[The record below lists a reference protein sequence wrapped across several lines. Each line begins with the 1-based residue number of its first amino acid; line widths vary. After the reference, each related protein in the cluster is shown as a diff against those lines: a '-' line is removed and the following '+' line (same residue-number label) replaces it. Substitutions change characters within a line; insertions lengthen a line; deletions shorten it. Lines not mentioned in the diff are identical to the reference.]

1 MDEKERL
8 LKAKIPGPETGIEVK
23 HTICDICCPSFHC
36 GIDAYV
42 KDGKVIKIEGT
53 ADHPVNH
60 GLLCPKGLSNRQ
72 YIYRDDR
79 IRTPLRRV
87 GERGEGKFEPITWEE
102 AYAEIAQKLNAIK
115 AESGPESVLFY
126 SGYSKWYRPFLHRFT
141 YSFGSPN
148 FLTESSSCM
157 TSTFLNW
164 WVTTGNPMCSS
175 DVLNSGVFLGWA
187 FNPYYSRHIAAL
199 NVEKRKAEGMKVI
212 IVDPRITPAALHL
225 ADIHLRPRTGTDGAV
240 ALGLAHIL
248 IRDGKTDQDYIDKYV
263 HGYPEF
269 AAYVRDFTPQR
280 VEELTGVPAG
290 QLEEAAALIA
300 DNLPLSINESAA
312 PLAHHRNGFQNYRAI
327 MALSAILG
335 CYDRKGG
342 QIPIQFSYNYLPGG
356 FPTRED
362 EFIMAHHDRVK
373 APAVGAE
380 RFPIWNDFI
389 HEAQANDLSRQIE
402 TGKPYPI
409 RAMFGVGMN
418 YRISPDDERLKKNL
432 MKLDF
437 LVNTELFLTDTCK
450 FCDIVLPACTSFERS
465 ELKSYGGGYLY
476 YTKPVI
482 DRLYDSR
489 SDVEILC
496 GLAKALDMDDE
507 LLAKGPEACLEYIL
521 QDLPITLEELKAS
534 DKPVKVPGVEPYVP
548 GTMLEKGLNTASGK
562 FELYSL
568 AIEKHP
574 GFDPLPTYRPPY
586 EDRPDSDLPMV
597 LSSSPRIPNV
607 LHSRLHKVPWNRSLR
622 PEPMAD
628 LSHEDAARLG
638 VVQGDTIEI
647 SSHQGSIRVKVNLT
661 HKAEPGVVCLYHGY
675 AEADVNSLTD
685 NEILDPY
692 SGFPTYR
699 ETRVCVR
706 KV

>member
-1 MDEKERL
+1 MVKKERL

-23 HTICDICCPSFHC
+23 HTICDVCCPSFHC

-87 GERGEGKFEPITWEE
+87 GQRGEGKFEPISWAE
-102 AYAEIAQKLNAIK
+102 AYAEIAQRLNAIK
-115 AESGPESVLFY
+115 AESGAESVLFY
-126 SGYSKWYRPFLHRFT
+126 SGYSKWYRPFFHRFA

-148 FLTESSSCM
+148 YLTESSSCM

-175 DVLNSGVFLGWA
+175 DVLNAGVFLGWA
-187 FNPYYSRHIAAL
+187 YNPYYSRHLAAL

-212 IVDPRITPAALHL
+212 IVDPRITPAALKL

-248 IRDGKTDQDYIDKYV
+248 IRDGKTDQDYIEKYV
-263 HGYPEF
+263 YGYPQF
-269 AAYVRDFTPQR
+269 AEYVKDFTPER
-280 VEELTGVPAG
+280 VERLTGVPAG
-290 QLEEAAALIA
+290 QLEQAAAMIA
-300 DNLPLSINESAA
+300 GNLPLAINESAA

-335 CYDRKGG
+335 CFDRKGG

-362 EFIMAHHDRVK
+362 EFIMAHYDRVK

-380 RFPIWNDFI
+380 RFPVWNDFI

-409 RAMFGVGMN
+409 RAMLGVGMN

-437 LVNTELFLTDTCK
+437 LVNTDLFLTDTCEL
-450 FCDIVLPACTSFERS
+450 CDIVLPACTSFERG

-476 YTKPVI
+476 YTQPVI
-482 DRLYDSR
+482 DRLGDAKP
-489 SDVEILC
+489 DVEILC
-496 GLAKALDMDDE
+496 ELARAME
-507 LLAKGPEACLEYIL
+507 LAVP
-521 QDLPITLEELKAS
+521 LKAEA
-534 DKPVKVPGVEPYVP
+534 KMGA
-548 GTMLEKGLNTASGK
+548 TW
-562 FELYSL
+562 
-568 AIEKHP
+568 
-574 GFDPLPTYRPPY
+574 Y
-586 EDRPDSDLPMV
+586 EA
-597 LSSSPRIPNV
+597 
-607 LHSRLHKVPWNRSLR
+607 K
-622 PEPMAD
+622 
-628 LSHEDAARLG
+628 
-638 VVQGDTIEI
+638 
-647 SSHQGSIRVKVNLT
+647 
-661 HKAEPGVVCLYHGY
+661 
-675 AEADVNSLTD
+675 
-685 NEILDPY
+685 
-692 SGFPTYR
+692 
-699 ETRVCVR
+699 
-706 KV
+706 

>member
-8 LKAKIPGPETGIEVK
+8 LKAKIPGDETGIQVK
-23 HTICDICCPSFHC
+23 RTICDICCPSFHC

-42 KDGKVIKIEGT
+42 KDGQVIKIEGT

-72 YIYRDDR
+72 YIYREDR
-79 IRTPLRRV
+79 LQTPLRRM
-87 GERGEGKFEPITWEE
+87 GPRGSGQFEPISWEE
-102 AYAEIAQKLNAIK
+102 AYREIAQRLNAIK

-126 SGYSKWYRPFLHRFT
+126 SGYTKWYRPFLHRFT

-175 DVLNSGVFLGWA
+175 DVARAGVFLGWA
-187 FNPYYSRHIAAL
+187 YNPYYSRHLAAL

-212 IVDPRITPAALHL
+212 IIDPRITPASLKL
-225 ADIHLRPRTGTDGAV
+225 ADIHLRPRTGTDGAL

-248 IRDGKTDQDYIDKYV
+248 IREDRIDRNYIDRYV
-263 HGYPEF
+263 YGFE
-269 AAYVRDFTPQR
+269 AYADYVKQFTPER
-280 VEELTGVPAG
+280 VEELTGVPAE
-290 QLEEAAALIA
+290 QLEAAARMIWE
-300 DNLPLSINESAA
+300 NLPVAINESAA

-327 MALSAILG
+327 MSLSAILG
-335 CYDRKGG
+335 CFDRPGG

-362 EFIMAHHDRVK
+362 AFIMEHYDRVK

-402 TGKPYPI
+402 EGSPYPI
-409 RAMFGVGMN
+409 RAMMGFGMN
-418 YRISPDDERLKKNL
+418 YRISPDDTRLKKNL

-437 LVNTELFLTDTCK
+437 LVNTELFMTDTCK

-476 YTKPVI
+476 LTKPVI
-482 DRLYDSR
+482 PPRFQSR
-489 SDVEILC
+489 SDIQILC
-496 GLAKALDMDDE
+496 ELAQAMDLDDE
-507 LLAKGPEACLEYIL
+507 LLRQGPEACWAYIL
-521 QDLPITLEELKAS
+521 QDLPVSIEELKEAEGL
-534 DKPVKVPGVEPYVP
+534 VKVPGVTPYVP
-548 GTMLEKGLNTASGK
+548 GTMLERGLNTASGK

-586 EDRPDSDLPMV
+586 EDRPDEDLPMV
-597 LSSSPRIPNV
+597 LSSSPRLPNV

-622 PEPMAD
+622 PEPTAD
-628 LSHEDAARLG
+628 LHPEDGARLG
-638 VVQGDTIEI
+638 IAQGDRIEI
-647 SSHQGSIRVKVNLT
+647 TSHRGSIQVKANLT
-661 HKAEPGVVCLYHGY
+661 LKAEPGVVCFYHGY
-675 AEADVNSLTD
+675 AEADANELTD

-692 SGFPTYR
+692 SGFPSYR
-699 ETRVCVR
+699 ETRVSIR

>member
-1 MDEKERL
+1 MDKKERL

-23 HTICDICCPSFHC
+23 PTICDICCPSFHC

-42 KDGKVIKIEGT
+42 KDGTLIKIEGT

-72 YIYRDDR
+72 YIYRKDR
-79 IRTPLRRV
+79 IQTPLRRT
-87 GERGEGKFEPITWEE
+87 GPRGAGTFEPISWEE

-126 SGYSKWYRPFLHRFT
+126 SGYSKWYRPFLHRLA

-175 DVLNSGVFLGWA
+175 DVQNAGVFLGWA
-187 FNPYYSRHIAAL
+187 FNPYYSRHLAAL
-199 NVEKRKAEGMKVI
+199 NVERRKAEGMKVI
-212 IVDPRITPAALHL
+212 IIDPRITPASLKL
-225 ADIHLRPRTGTDGAV
+225 ADMHLRPRTGTDGAL

-248 IRDGKTDQDYIDKYV
+248 IRDGKTDQDYIQKYV

-269 AAYVRDFTPQR
+269 AAYVREFTPAR

-290 QLEEAAALIA
+290 QLEQAAAMIA
-300 DNLPLSINESAA
+300 SNLPLAINESAA

-327 MALSAILG
+327 MALSAIMG
-335 CYDRKGG
+335 CFDRKGG
-342 QIPIQFSYNYLPGG
+342 QIPIQFSYNYLAGG
-356 FPTRED
+356 FPTREN
-362 EFIMAHHDRVK
+362 EFVMAHYDRVR

-402 TGKPYPI
+402 EGVPYPI

-418 YRISPDDERLKKNL
+418 YRISPDDERLKQNL
-432 MKLDF
+432 QKLDF

-465 ELKSYGGGYLY
+465 ELKSYGGGYLF

-482 DRLYDSR
+482 DRLYDSKP
-489 SDVEILC
+489 DVEILC
-496 GLAKALDMDDE
+496 QLAKALQLDDE
-507 LLAKGPEACLEYIL
+507 LLPLGPEACLEYIL
-521 QDLPITLEELKAS
+521 QDLPVSLGDLKAS
-534 DKPVKVPGVEPYVP
+534 NKPVKVPGISPYVP
-548 GTMLEKGLNTASGK
+548 GTMLEHGLNTASGK

-568 AIEKHP
+568 AIERHP

-586 EDRPDSDLPMV
+586 EGRPDEDLPLV
-597 LSSSPRIPNV
+597 LSSSPRMPNA
-607 LHSRLHKVPWNRSLR
+607 LHSRLHQVSWNRSLR
-622 PEPMAD
+622 PEPTAD
-628 LSHEDAARLG
+628 LSLEDAAALG
-638 VVQGDTIEI
+638 IARGDLIEI
-647 SSHQGSIRVKVNLT
+647 SSHRGSIRVKANLT
-661 HKAEPGVVCLYHGY
+661 RKAEPGVICLYHGY
-675 AEADVNSLTD
+675 AEADVNTLTD

-699 ETRVCVR
+699 ETRVRVK